1 MAISLREDVQINPG
15 VLPAGGSAVDLNGL
29 ILTDSQYAPVGSV
42 PSFANKEDVGRYFGF
57 TSTEYGMAAIYFNG
71 YDGSTKKPGS
81 LLFAQFNEAAVSAW
95 LRSGSLSDMTLD
107 QLKLISGTLILT
119 VDGTVKTSSNIVL
132 TSVASFAQAATVIK
146 TAIGSGVDVV
156 YDTVQKAFI
165 IKSSTTGAAS
175 TITYATGT
183 AATALRFTAATG
195 AIISQGADIANV
207 PSLMVSVLDKTQNW
221 ALFTTSF
228 ECDEAQ
234 HLAFSSWVNSENYR
248 FGYVAHYDEADA
260 KVQGST
266 STLTYKLIETYNYQ
280 NVLPVYGDQT
290 YAASALG
297 YAASLDFD
305 RQEGRVPFKY
315 REQSGLVANV
325 TSSADCTAL
334 KANGYNFY
342 GAYTAND
349 FDTQYWAEGAIT
361 GDFKWFDSFCFQIWL
376 NSRLMRNAIDLFKS
390 NRSLPYNTRGDA
402 AIEAS
407 FADTIEQ
414 GKVFGGIRTGIDLSA
429 SQRDEIKNA
438 VGVDVAAS
446 IVSKGWYLYI
456 PKATAQQRA
465 DRIRPGCSFYYTDGG
480 SVQKIT
486 LASIMVQ

>member
-107 QLKLISGTLILT
+107 QLQLISGTLILT

-132 TSVASFAQAATVIK
+132 TSVTSFAQAATVIK

-334 KANGYNFY
+334 KANGYNLY

-429 SQRDEIKNA
+429 SQLDEIKNA

-446 IVSKGWYLYI
+446 IASKGWYLYI

>member
-107 QLKLISGTLILT
+107 QLKLISGTLIIT

-132 TSVASFAQAATVIK
+132 TSVTSFAQAATVIK

-221 ALFTTSF
+221 AMFTTSF

-280 NVLPVYGDQT
+280 NVVPVYGDQT

-325 TSSADCTAL
+325 TSSSDCSAL

-349 FDTQYWAEGAIT
+349 FDTQYWAEGNIT

-414 GKVFGGIRTGIDLSA
+414 GKVFGGIRAGIDLSS

>member
-29 ILTDSQYAPVGSV
+29 VLTDSQYAPVGSV

-119 VDGTVKTSSNIVL
+119 VDGTVKTSTNIVL
-132 TSVASFAQAATVIK
+132 TAATSFAQAATIIK
-146 TAIGSGVDVV
+146 TALGSGVDVV

-175 TITYATGT
+175 TINYATGT

-349 FDTQYWAEGAIT
+349 FDTQYWAEGNIT

>member
-29 ILTDSQYAPVGSV
+29 VLTDSQYAPVGSV

-107 QLKLISGTLILT
+107 QLKLISGTLIIT

-132 TSVASFAQAATVIK
+132 TSVTSFAQAATVIK

-165 IKSSTTGAAS
+165 IKSSTTGTAS

-183 AATALRFTAATG
+183 AATALRFTASTG

-280 NVLPVYGDQT
+280 NVVPVYGDQT
-290 YAASALG
+290 YVASALG

>member
-81 LLFAQFNEAAVSAW
+81 LLFAQFNESAVSAW

-132 TSVASFAQAATVIK
+132 TSVTSFAQAATVIK

-156 YDTVQKAFI
+156 YDTVQKTFI

-183 AATALRFTAATG
+183 AATALRFTSATG

-361 GDFKWFDSFCFQIWL
+361 GDFKWLDSFCFQIWL

>member
-107 QLKLISGTLILT
+107 QLKLISGTLIIT

-132 TSVASFAQAATVIK
+132 TSVTSFAQAATVIK

-486 LASIMVQ
+486 LSSIMVQ

>member
-1 MAISLREDVQINPG
+1 MAISLREDVAINPG

-42 PSFANKEDVGRYFGF
+42 PSFVNKEDVGRYFGF

-81 LLFAQFNEAAVSAW
+81 LLFAQFNDTDVSAW
-95 LRSGSLSDMTLD
+95 LRSGSLADMTLD

-119 VDGTVKTSSNIVL
+119 VDGNVKTSSNIIL
-132 TSVASFAQAATVIK
+132 TSVTSFAQAATVIK

-156 YDTVQKAFI
+156 YDTLQKAFI
-165 IKSSTTGAAS
+165 IKSSTTGAGSSITTAS
-175 TITYATGT
+175 GT
-183 AATALRFTAATG
+183 AATALKFTAATG
-195 AIISQGADIANV
+195 AILSQGAAVANV
-207 PSLMVSVLDKTQNW
+207 PSMMVSVLDKSQNW
-221 ALFTTSF
+221 AIFTTSF
-228 ECDEAQ
+228 VCDEAQ

-248 FGYVAHYDEADA
+248 FGYVAHYSEADA

-280 NVLPVYGDQT
+280 NVLPVYGDQN

-297 YAASLDFD
+297 YAASLDFA
-305 RQEGRVPFKY
+305 RQEGRVPFKF

-325 TSSADCTAL
+325 TSSADCAAL

-361 GDFKWFDSFCFQIWL
+361 GDFKWYDSFCFQIWL
-376 NSRLMRNAIDLFKS
+376 NANLAQDAIITLKS
-390 NRSLPYNTRGDA
+390 NRSIPYNARGKA
-402 AIEAS
+402 IIEAG
-407 FADTIEQ
+407 FADTLAQ
-414 GKVFGGIRTGIDLSA
+414 GFLFGGIRTGVTLSGNQKSEITNAAGADVSA
-429 SQRDEIKNA
+429 SLLA
-438 VGVDVAAS
+438 
-446 IVSKGWYLYI
+446 KGYYLYI
-456 PKATAQQRA
+456 SDPTPQQRS
-465 DRIRPGCSFYYTDGG
+465 DRSSPNMTLWYCDGG
-480 SVQKIT
+480 CVQKIT
-486 LASIMVQ
+486 LASIEVQ

>member
-107 QLKLISGTLILT
+107 QLKLISGTLIIT

-132 TSVASFAQAATVIK
+132 TSVTSFAQAATVIK

-234 HLAFSSWVNSENYR
+234 HLAFSSWVNSENDR

-305 RQEGRVPFKY
+305 RQEGRVPFKF

-429 SQRDEIKNA
+429 SQLDEIKNA

-456 PKATAQQRA
+456 PRATAQQRA

>member
-29 ILTDSQYAPVGSV
+29 ILTDSQYAPVGNV

-107 QLKLISGTLILT
+107 QLKLISGTLIIT

-132 TSVASFAQAATVIK
+132 TSVTSFAQAATVIK
-146 TAIGSGVDVV
+146 TAIGTGVDVV

-228 ECDEAQ
+228 ECDESQ

-349 FDTQYWAEGAIT
+349 FDTQYWAEGNIT

-414 GKVFGGIRTGIDLSA
+414 GKIFGGIRTGIDLSA

>member
-71 YDGSTKKPGS
+71 YDGSTKKPGA
-81 LLFAQFNEAAVSAW
+81 LLFAQFNEVAVSAW
-95 LRSGSLSDMTLD
+95 LRSGSLADMTLD

-132 TSVASFAQAATVIK
+132 TSVTSFAQAATVIK

-183 AATALRFTAATG
+183 AATALRFTASTG
-195 AIISQGADIANV
+195 SIISQGADIANV

-280 NVLPVYGDQT
+280 NVVPVYGDQT

-334 KANGYNFY
+334 KANGYNLY

-429 SQRDEIKNA
+429 SQLDEIKNA

-446 IVSKGWYLYI
+446 IASKGWYLYI

>member
-119 VDGTVKTSSNIVL
+119 VDGTVKTSTNIVL
-132 TSVASFAQAATVIK
+132 TAATSFAQAATIIK
-146 TAIGSGVDVV
+146 TALGSGVDVV

-165 IKSSTTGAAS
+165 IKSSSTGAAS

-280 NVLPVYGDQT
+280 NVVPVYGDQT

-414 GKVFGGIRTGIDLSA
+414 GKIFGGIRTGIDLSS

>member
-71 YDGSTKKPGS
+71 YDGSTKKPGA
-81 LLFAQFNEAAVSAW
+81 LLFAQFNETAVSAW
-95 LRSGSLSDMTLD
+95 LRSGSLADMTLD

-132 TSVASFAQAATVIK
+132 TSVTSFAQAATVIK

-228 ECDEAQ
+228 ECDESQ
-234 HLAFSSWVNSENYR
+234 HLAFSAWVNSENYR

-297 YAASLDFD
+297 YAASLDFE
-305 RQEGRVPFKY
+305 RQEGRVPFKF

-325 TSSADCTAL
+325 TSSSDCSAL

-414 GKVFGGIRTGIDLSA
+414 GKTFGGIRTGIDLSA

>member
-81 LLFAQFNEAAVSAW
+81 LLFAQFNGADVSAW
-95 LRSGSLSDMTLD
+95 LRSGSLADMTLD

-119 VDGTVKTSSNIVL
+119 VDGTVKTSSNIIL
-132 TSVASFAQAATVIK
+132 TSVTSFAQAATVIK

-183 AATALRFTAATG
+183 AAPALRFTASAG
-195 AIISQGADIANV
+195 AILSQGAAVADV

-221 ALFTTSF
+221 AIFTTSF
-228 ECDEAQ
+228 VCDEEQ
-234 HLAFSSWVNSENYR
+234 HLAFSSWVNGENYR
-248 FGYVAHYDEADA
+248 FGYVPHYNEADA

-280 NVLPVYGDQT
+280 NVVPVFGDQN

-325 TSSADCTAL
+325 TSSSDCKAL

-456 PKATAQQRA
+456 PRATAQQRA

>member
-71 YDGSTKKPGS
+71 YDGSTKKPGA
-81 LLFAQFNEAAVSAW
+81 LLFAQFNETAVSAW

-132 TSVASFAQAATVIK
+132 TSVTSFAQAATVIK

-156 YDTVQKAFI
+156 YDTIQKAFI

-297 YAASLDFD
+297 YAASLDFE
-305 RQEGRVPFKY
+305 RQEGRVPFKF

-325 TSSADCTAL
+325 TSSSDCSAL

-376 NSRLMRNAIDLFKS
+376 NSRLMRNSIDLFKS
-390 NRSLPYNTRGDA
+390 NRSLPYNRRGDA

-414 GKVFGGIRTGIDLSA
+414 GKTYGGIRTGIDLSA
-429 SQRDEIKNA
+429 SQLDEIKNA

-456 PKATAQQRA
+456 PRATAQQRA

>member
-107 QLKLISGTLILT
+107 QLKLISGTLIIT

-132 TSVASFAQAATVIK
+132 TSVTSFAQAATVIK

-183 AATALRFTAATG
+183 AATALRFTASTG

-280 NVLPVYGDQT
+280 NVVPVYGDQT

-325 TSSADCTAL
+325 TSSSDCSAL

-349 FDTQYWAEGAIT
+349 FDTQYWAEGNIT

-414 GKVFGGIRTGIDLSA
+414 GKVFGGIRAGIDLSS

>member
-81 LLFAQFNEAAVSAW
+81 LLFAQFNEADVSAW

-119 VDGTVKTSSNIVL
+119 VDDTVKTSSNIVL
-132 TSVASFAQAATVIK
+132 TSVTSFAQAATVIK

-156 YDTVQKAFI
+156 YDTAQKAFI
-165 IKSSTTGAAS
+165 IKSSTTGAES

-183 AATALRFTAATG
+183 AATALRFTASTG

-429 SQRDEIKNA
+429 SQLDEIKNA

>member
-29 ILTDSQYAPVGSV
+29 ILTDSQYAPVGNV

-107 QLKLISGTLILT
+107 QLKLISGTLIIT

-132 TSVASFAQAATVIK
+132 TSVTSFAQAATVIK
-146 TAIGSGVDVV
+146 TAIGTGVDVV

-280 NVLPVYGDQT
+280 NVVPVYGDQT

-315 REQSGLVANV
+315 REQSGLIANV

-349 FDTQYWAEGAIT
+349 FDTQYWAEGNIT

>member
-71 YDGSTKKPGS
+71 YDGSTKKPGA

-132 TSVASFAQAATVIK
+132 TSVTSFAQAATVIK

-221 ALFTTSF
+221 AMFTTSF

-280 NVLPVYGDQT
+280 NVVPVYGDQT

-325 TSSADCTAL
+325 TSSSDCSAL

-349 FDTQYWAEGAIT
+349 FDTQYWAEGNIT

-414 GKVFGGIRTGIDLSA
+414 GKVFGGIRAGIDLSS

>member
-107 QLKLISGTLILT
+107 QLKLISGTLIIT

-132 TSVASFAQAATVIK
+132 TSVTSFAQAATVIK

-183 AATALRFTAATG
+183 AATALRFTASTG

-334 KANGYNFY
+334 KSNGYNFY

>member
-71 YDGSTKKPGS
+71 YDGSTKKPGA
-81 LLFAQFNEAAVSAW
+81 LLFAQFNETAVSAW
-95 LRSGSLSDMTLD
+95 LRSGSLADMTLD

-132 TSVASFAQAATVIK
+132 TSVTSFAQAATVIK

-349 FDTQYWAEGAIT
+349 FDTQYWAEGNIT

>member
-29 ILTDSQYAPVGSV
+29 ILTDSQYAPVGSA

-107 QLKLISGTLILT
+107 QLKLISGTLIIT

-132 TSVASFAQAATVIK
+132 TSVTSFAQAATVIK

-165 IKSSTTGAAS
+165 IKSSTTGSAS

-349 FDTQYWAEGAIT
+349 FDTQYWAESNIT

-446 IVSKGWYLYI
+446 ILSKGWYLYI
-456 PKATAQQRA
+456 PRATAQQRA

>member
-1 MAISLREDVQINPG
+1 
-15 VLPAGGSAVDLNGL
+15 
-29 ILTDSQYAPVGSV
+29 
-42 PSFANKEDVGRYFGF
+42 
-57 TSTEYGMAAIYFNG
+57 
-71 YDGSTKKPGS
+71 
-81 LLFAQFNEAAVSAW
+81 
-95 LRSGSLSDMTLD
+95 
-107 QLKLISGTLILT
+107 
-119 VDGTVKTSSNIVL
+119 
-132 TSVASFAQAATVIK
+132 
-146 TAIGSGVDVV
+146 
-156 YDTVQKAFI
+156 
-165 IKSSTTGAAS
+165 
-175 TITYATGT
+175 
-183 AATALRFTAATG
+183 
-195 AIISQGADIANV
+195 
-207 PSLMVSVLDKTQNW
+207 MVSVLDKTQNW

-334 KANGYNFY
+334 KANGYNLY

-429 SQRDEIKNA
+429 SQLDEIKNA

-446 IVSKGWYLYI
+446 IASKGWYLYI

>member
-71 YDGSTKKPGS
+71 YDGSTKKPGA
-81 LLFAQFNEAAVSAW
+81 LLFAQFNETAVSAW
-95 LRSGSLSDMTLD
+95 LRSGSLADMTLD
-107 QLKLISGTLILT
+107 QLQLISGTLILT

-132 TSVASFAQAATVIK
+132 TSVTSFAQAATVIK

-195 AIISQGADIANV
+195 AILSQGAAVADV

-228 ECDEAQ
+228 ECDESQ

-325 TSSADCTAL
+325 TSSSDCKAL
-334 KANGYNFY
+334 KANSYNFY
-342 GAYTAND
+342 GTYTAND

-376 NSRLMRNAIDLFKS
+376 NANLAQDAIITLQS
-390 NRSLPYNTRGDA
+390 NRSIPYNARGKA
-402 AIEAS
+402 IIEAG
-407 FADTIEQ
+407 FADTLAQ
-414 GKVFGGIRTGIDLSA
+414 GLIFGGIRTGVTLSGNQK
-429 SQRDEIKNA
+429 SEITNA
-438 VGVDVAAS
+438 VGADVSAS
-446 IVSKGWYLYI
+446 LLAKGYYLYI
-456 PKATAQQRA
+456 SDPTPQQRS
-465 DRIRPGCSFYYTDGG
+465 DRSSPNMTLWYCDGG
-480 SVQKIT
+480 CVQKIT
-486 LASIMVQ
+486 LASIEVQ

>member
-81 LLFAQFNEAAVSAW
+81 LLFAQFNESAVSAW

-119 VDGTVKTSSNIVL
+119 VDGTVKTSTNIVL
-132 TSVASFAQAATVIK
+132 TAATSFAQAATIIK
-146 TAIGSGVDVV
+146 TALGSGVDVV

-175 TITYATGT
+175 TINYATGT

-228 ECDEAQ
+228 ECDESQ

-305 RQEGRVPFKY
+305 RQEGRVPFKF

-414 GKVFGGIRTGIDLSA
+414 GKTFGGIRTGIDLSA

-456 PKATAQQRA
+456 PRATAQQRA

>member
-132 TSVASFAQAATVIK
+132 TSVTSFAQAATVIK

-183 AATALRFTAATG
+183 AATALRFTASTG

-325 TSSADCTAL
+325 TSSSDCSAL

-349 FDTQYWAEGAIT
+349 FDTQYWAEGNIT

-414 GKVFGGIRTGIDLSA
+414 GKVFGGIRAGIDLSS